1 MIDYPQLFPISQT
14 MAMPAAIALGSNLGD
29 SPRILRAAVEA
40 LGAIPNTQ
48 VVACSPWYET
58 LPVGPPQPLYLNGCV
73 LINTDL
79 PPETLLGYLQAI
91 ENGWGRQRRQH
102 WGARTLDLDII
113 LYGQEILTTP
123 TLTIP
128 HPLFWERDFVLVPL
142 ADIAPQWQ
150 DPRDGQ
156 TVLYHRQQRGQP
168 TIIRRLS

>member
-29 SPRILRAAVEA
+29 SLQILRAAVVA
-40 LGAIPNTQ
+40 LGAMPDTQ
-48 VVACSPWYET
+48 LVACSPWYQT
-58 LPVGPPQPLYLNGCV
+58 RPVGPPQPLYWNGCV
-73 LINTDL
+73 VIDTDL
-79 PPETLLGYLQAI
+79 APETLLGYLQAI
-91 ENGWGRQRRQH
+91 ENGWGRQREEH

-128 HPLFWERDFVLVPL
+128 HPLFLERDFVLVPL

-150 DPRDGQ
+150 EPRSGH
-156 TVLYHRQQRGQP
+156 TILHHRQQRGQT
-168 TIIRRLS
+168 TIIRRVS